1 MGDLKS
7 LKVSILDMPDEEA
20 IKYILVSRQR
30 RRVAPKP
37 VRAARAKTTKQREKA
52 PRSSKSALS
61 ALGALSADD
70 LKSIIEHLEEELTDE

>member
-52 PRSSKSALS
+52 PRSSKSVLS